1 MVFKI
6 IRKNIKK
13 KKTYVQM
20 AKYITHEKT
29 IKMVDVYF
37 KELNCEEISSEIIL
51 ESYLIRYQ
59 SDCILDSNELDK
71 D

>member
-37 KELNCEEISSEIIL
+37 KELNEEISSEIIL

-59 SDCILDSNELDK
+59 SDCILDSRIR
-71 D
+71 